1 MAVALVQRGIHADL
15 RAEVCQPDRGD
26 LAARIR
32 TQRLVPYRPSSVPA
46 KPPTTPFL
54 RLRTGHHLNWIPIEQ
69 ALCRITTTI
78 TQGGRDLSTAPP
90 QQLDPSLD
98 PATVGN
104 DWPWPVCA
112 YGSGRWWRL
121 NTGGGMAMR
130 GTRTRGCCLTSRSG
144 SVVPQTFI
152 AYCAVS
158 VSSLPF
164 VKQLPTW
171 RHPSMQ

>member
-1 MAVALVQRGIHADL
+1 VAVALVQRGIHADL

-98 PATVGN
+98 PGH
-104 DWPWPVCA
+104 
-112 YGSGRWWRL
+112 GR
-121 NTGGGMAMR
+121 
-130 GTRTRGCCLTSRSG
+130 
-144 SVVPQTFI
+144 
-152 AYCAVS
+152 
-158 VSSLPF
+158 
-164 VKQLPTW
+164 
-171 RHPSMQ
+171 